1 MRMTKSLA
9 GKAALVTGAARGI
22 GFQIASLLAREGAS
36 LALLDLSPD
45 ETALAAKK
53 LSAESGAKT
62 IAICGNV
69 AIEAD
74 CAEAVDKTVETFG
87 RLDILVNNAG
97 ITKDNLALRMKE
109 SDFDAV
115 ISVNLKGAFLMAKAA
130 ARIML
135 KQHSGRIINISSVV
149 GQMGNAGQV
158 NYSASKS
165 GLIGFTKSLA
175 REFASRDVLVN
186 AVAPGFILTKMT
198 EGLKNE
204 AKQKLLEM
212 IPLGRLGKPED
223 VAHAALFLAG
233 EGSAYITGQVI
244 AVNGGIYM

>member
-1 MRMTKSLA
+1 MTKSLA

-53 LSAESGAKT
+53 LSAESGVKS
-62 IAICGNV
+62 IALCGNV

-74 CAEAVDKTVETFG
+74 CAEAVDKTVEVFG

-97 ITKDNLALRMKE
+97 ITKDNLTLRMKE

-130 ARIML
+130 SRIML

-158 NYSASKS
+158 NYSASKA

-198 EGLKNE
+198 EGLKDE

-244 AVNGGIYM
+244 SVNGGIYM

>member
-1 MRMTKSLA
+1 MTKTLA

-36 LALLDLSPD
+36 VALLDLSPD
-45 ETALAAKK
+45 ETAGAAKK

-62 IAICGNV
+62 IALCGNV

-74 CAEAVDKTVETFG
+74 CADAVEKTAEAFG

-109 SDFDAV
+109 GDFDAV

-130 ARIML
+130 SRIML
-135 KQHSGRIINISSVV
+135 KQRSGRIINISSVV

-158 NYSASKS
+158 NYSASKA
-165 GLIGFTKSLA
+165 GLIGLTKSLA
-175 REFASRDVLVN
+175 RELASRDVLVN

-198 EGLKNE
+198 EGLKDE

-223 VAHAALFLAG
+223 VAQAALFLAG
-233 EGSAYITGQVI
+233 DGSAYITGQVI

>member
-1 MRMTKSLA
+1 MTKSLA

-36 LALLDLSPD
+36 LALLDLLPD
-45 ETALAAKK
+45 ETARAAKK

-62 IAICGNV
+62 IALCGNV

-74 CAEAVDKTVETFG
+74 CAAAVDKTTEVFG

-130 ARIML
+130 SRIML
-135 KQHSGRIINISSVV
+135 KQHSGRIINISSVI

-158 NYSASKS
+158 NYSASKA

-198 EGLKNE
+198 EGLKDE

-212 IPLGRLGKPED
+212 IPLGRLGRPED